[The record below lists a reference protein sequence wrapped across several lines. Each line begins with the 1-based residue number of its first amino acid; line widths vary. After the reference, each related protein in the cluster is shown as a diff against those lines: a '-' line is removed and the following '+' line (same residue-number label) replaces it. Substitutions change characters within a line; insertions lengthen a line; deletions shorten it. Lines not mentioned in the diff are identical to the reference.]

1 MGDETPTKVCRNPL
15 FPQRIFVVNRKH
27 PNLFRTMWEYFYDRS
42 DISVILDRREGDRRM
57 DDTIVQGFF

>member
-15 FPQRIFVVNRKH
+15 DQRRIFVVNRNH

-42 DISVILDRREGDRRM
+42 DISVILDRREGEREMGSR
-57 DDTIVQGFF
+57 IVEGFF